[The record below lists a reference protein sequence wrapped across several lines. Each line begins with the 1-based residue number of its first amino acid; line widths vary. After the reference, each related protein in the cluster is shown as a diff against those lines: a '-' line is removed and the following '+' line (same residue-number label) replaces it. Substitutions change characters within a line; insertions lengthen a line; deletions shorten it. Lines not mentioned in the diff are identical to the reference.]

1 MDPNVLKVYE
11 SPFKKLRLGKDN
23 DGGYIIVDIPNVK
36 YRLFLSGGI
45 EYDISF
51 EEDFIN
57 KYNNVLCCAFDG
69 SIKQLPK
76 INDKINF
83 CSIFIGNED
92 NNQYTNLHY
101 FIDKFDNIFIKMDI
115 EGGEVEW
122 IKSLSDEQL
131 NKFNQIV
138 IEFHFPFSDKEI
150 EMFDKI
156 NQNHYLVHFHGNNAC
171 GVVNHKRVIIPN
183 VFECTYLNKK
193 YFIDKPKLNKE
204 LIPSVLDMPNID
216 KEDIFINY
224 EPFVF
229 L

>member
-1 MDPNVLKVYE
+1 MDPNVLKVYK

-45 EYDISF
+45 DNDISF
-51 EEDFIN
+51 EDDFMD
-57 KYNNVLCCAFDG
+57 KYKNVISIAFDG
-69 SIKQLPK
+69 SIEQLPK
-76 INDKINF
+76 KNDKLYFWKKYIG
-83 CSIFIGNED
+83 GNE
-92 NNQYTNLHY
+92 NAGCTNLHE
-101 FIDKFDNIFIKMDI
+101 FINNFDNIFIKMDI

-122 IKSLSDEQL
+122 IKSLSNEQL

-156 NQNHYLVHFHGNNAC
+156 NHNHYLIHFHGNNAC
-171 GVVNHKRVIIPN
+171 GVINHKGVIIPN

-193 YFIDKPKLNKE
+193 YFINHPELNKE
-204 LIPSVLDMPNID
+204 LIPCILDMPNID
-216 KEDIFINY
+216 KEDIYINY